1 MLCRNNK
8 DRFDRFY
15 RFFKK
20 ERENNYRTLREIILP
35 AGPLCGD
42 VSACGIVALRR
53 PLRRFSHAVRM
64 PQPPPLARCGSFILQ
79 GRPQPVCNSLDHLVG
94 AAEQRRRH
102 GQPKCLGG
110 FKDPI

>member
-8 DRFDRFY
+8 DRFY

-64 PQPPPLARCGSFILQ
+64 PQPPPLARCG
-79 GRPQPVCNSLDHLVG
+79 
-94 AAEQRRRH
+94 A
-102 GQPKCLGG
+102 LGG
-110 FKDPI
+110 YARMLR

>member
-8 DRFDRFY
+8 DRFYRFY

-42 VSACGIVALRR
+42 VSACGIVAFAPPASPFLARGSHAATATACALRR
-53 PLRRFSHAVRM
+53 ARRPRGRG
-64 PQPPPLARCGSFILQ
+64 LAQQRDEL
-79 GRPQPVCNSLDHLVG
+79 
-94 AAEQRRRH
+94 AAS
-102 GQPKCLGG
+102 
-110 FKDPI
+110 

>member
-8 DRFDRFY
+8 DRFYRFY

-53 PLRRFSHAVRM
+53 PLRRFSHAVRTRDF
-64 PQPPPLARCGSFILQ
+64 LAFWKLISSAAFVP
-79 GRPQPVCNSLDHLVG
+79 RPH
-94 AAEQRRRH
+94 
-102 GQPKCLGG
+102 
-110 FKDPI
+110 

>member
-8 DRFDRFY
+8 DRFY

-64 PQPPPLARCGSFILQ
+64 PQPPPLARCG
-79 GRPQPVCNSLDHLVG
+79 
-94 AAEQRRRH
+94 A
-102 GQPKCLGG
+102 LGG
-110 FKDPI
+110 HAAAASLSSVMNSRRLSSR

>member
-8 DRFDRFY
+8 DRFY

-64 PQPPPLARCGSFILQ
+64 PQPPPLARCG
-79 GRPQPVCNSLDHLVG
+79 
-94 AAEQRRRH
+94 A
-102 GQPKCLGG
+102 LGG
-110 FKDPI
+110 HARMLR